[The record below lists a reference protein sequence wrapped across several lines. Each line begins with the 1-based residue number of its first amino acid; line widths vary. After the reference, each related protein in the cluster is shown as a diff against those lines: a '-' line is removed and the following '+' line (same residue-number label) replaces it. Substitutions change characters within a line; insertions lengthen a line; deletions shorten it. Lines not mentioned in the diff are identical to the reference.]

1 VADKL
6 SKISAMPAY
15 KFHILCTRPLDESI
29 IHKAVLKSVKIDVD
43 SFIKTESIHSTDIIH
58 QIRSF
63 QTKTL
68 TAVFTSMNAVESVIK
83 HLTQKPDW
91 QIFSM
96 GGITKEKVY
105 AFFGEGSVAATA
117 KNATALTEKIIAK
130 RSIKELVFFCGDQRM
145 NELPETLSQHGIKVI
160 ELVVYK
166 TIQTPKTIKRN
177 YDAVVFF
184 SPSAVHSF
192 FSVNTL
198 PTNTVI
204 FSIGKT
210 TTATIQSY
218 CSNMIITSEWPG
230 KEQMIDRVLDY
241 FDSNKK

>member
-1 VADKL
+1 
-6 SKISAMPAY
+6 MPGY
-15 KFHILCTRPLDESI
+15 KFHILCTRPLDEFI
-29 IHKAVLKSVKIDVD
+29 LHKAIEKSIKINIA
-43 SFIKTESIHSTDIIH
+43 SFIKTESVDDDEVIQEIKSLE
-58 QIRSF
+58 
-63 QTKTL
+63 TKKIV
-68 TAVFTSMNAVESVIK
+68 AVFTSMNAVESVIK
-83 HLTQKPDW
+83 QLHAKPDW

-96 GGITKEKVY
+96 GGVTKDL
-105 AFFGEGSVAATA
+105 ANSFFGDASLLATA
-117 KNATALTEKIIAK
+117 KNATTLGEKIISHTAV
-130 RSIKELVFFCGDQRM
+130 KEVVFFCGDQRL
-145 NELPETLSQHGIKVI
+145 NELPETLAQNGVSVH
-160 ELVVYK
+160 ELIVYK
-166 TIQTPKTIKRN
+166 TIETPKTIEKN

-198 PTNTVI
+198 PINTVI

-230 KEQMIDRVLDY
+230 KEQMIDRVLEY

>member
-1 VADKL
+1 
-6 SKISAMPAY
+6 MPAY
-15 KFHILCTRPLDESI
+15 KFHILSTRPLDEFI
-29 IHKAVLKSVKIDVD
+29 IHKAVLKSIKIDLN
-43 SFIKTESIHSTDIIH
+43 SFIKTENIHSKEII
-58 QIRSF
+58 QEIQSF
-63 QTKTL
+63 QSKKI
-68 TAVFTSMNAVESVIK
+68 TAIFTSMNAVESVIK

-105 AFFGEGSVAATA
+105 EFFGEASVTATA
-117 KNATALTEKIIAK
+117 KNATALAEKIIAK
-130 RSIKELVFFCGDQRM
+130 APYKEVVFFCGDQRL
-145 NELPETLSQHGIKVI
+145 NELPETLAQKGIIVN

-166 TIQTPKTIKRN
+166 TVQTPKSIEKN

-230 KEQMIDRVLDY
+230 KEQMIDRVLLY